1 MKEESGNI
9 SKLLPVEEM
18 CNSVGG
24 QRESLRV
31 AGRGDTE
38 QCHDETE
45 ILRWLKTKKM
55 NKKKKNKVHHQRSYE
70 TKCT

>member
-31 AGRGDTE
+31 AGRGDSE

-45 ILRWLKTKKM
+45 
-55 NKKKKNKVHHQRSYE
+55 NQENE
-70 TKCT
+70 